1 MPSDEHPDW
10 QDQRKKIIGLGESS
24 LRKSYYP
31 ELREKM
37 LDLKKKNEA
46 LQSAYEDLA
55 STEEELRA
63 NYEELARRELELKE
77 SETRFKDLFNNM
89 SSGVVIYSPARDGED
104 FIIRDINQAVE
115 RIENVQKSAIV
126 GKSILEIF
134 PGVKEFGLFSVL
146 QRVAATGTAE
156 YFPVTLYSDNR
167 ISGWRENYVYRLPS
181 GEVVAIYD
189 DVTGKKEAE
198 EAQKESERLYK
209 TLVETTGTGFVVIDA
224 EGRVIDANQKY
235 VELSGHERLDE
246 ILGRSVIEWTA
257 DYERE
262 RNTQAVVEC
271 ARTGTIR
278 NFEVD
283 YTSPAGIITPVEI
296 NATVVSSGGTI
307 RILTLCRDISTRR
320 KSEKALRD
328 SEAFY
333 RAIFNTTGSASIVID
348 RDTLIIQANER
359 FAQLSGYTVEELA
372 GKHRWKE
379 FVTHDEYQRMK
390 EYYYARVKD
399 PVSAPSSYE
408 FRFITRSGT
417 VLFCIMHVAI
427 VPGTG
432 QIIISVVDIT
442 DRVIAEKELISAKKH
457 LEAIY
462 EGSPDL
468 LFVHS
473 ADGHIID
480 MNENVIKALGLTR
493 DEILNADP
501 SDTSGDGFTAQEAFA
516 HLRKA
521 LDNGQAEFDWV
532 CRRKDGSEFPVEM
545 RLRRIESVNERGE
558 IEPRVL
564 AIGRDISEA
573 RMAERALEQARK
585 KLGLLNTVIFQDI
598 QSTVFALSA
607 YIQLSG
613 NSRDQAKALT
623 YLDKE
628 AFLISK
634 IVSSLNFT
642 KTYQDLG
649 IHPPKWQNV
658 GQVFLYAISHLD
670 SLKIERRMEVEGLEV
685 YADLLLEKVFFNLV
699 ENSFIHGQRV
709 TEVSLTYRESGDGL
723 VITLTDNGVG
733 IPDEQK
739 SRIFE
744 QGGRRSGGLGLFLAR
759 EILSITGIVIRET
772 GEAGKG
778 VQFELLVPKGAYR
791 FAERQKGKQ

>member
-37 LDLKKKNEA
+37 LDLEKKNQA
-46 LQSAYEDLA
+46 LKSAYENIA
-55 STEEELRA
+55 ETEEELRA
-63 NYEELARRELELKE
+63 NYEELARREQAVQESEWKYRNLYQFAQVGLFETSFKNATVVACNKKYADLAGFDSIEMAIGSDILALYVNPEDRIEVGRILKE
-77 SETRFKDLFNNM
+77 H
-89 SSGVVIYSPARDGED
+89 G
-104 FIIRDINQAVE
+104 Q
-115 RIENVQKSAIV
+115 IENHIV
-126 GKSILEIF
+126 RFRNHRTK
-134 PGVKEFGLFSVL
+134 KEFWGQFSARFDV
-146 QRVAATGTAE
+146 
-156 YFPVTLYSDNR
+156 NR
-167 ISGWRENYVYRLPS
+167 E
-181 GEVVAIYD
+181 VAIGSIID
-189 DVTGKKEAE
+189 ITPQKEAE
-198 EAQKESERLYK
+198 EAHRESERLYR

-224 EGRVIDANQKY
+224 AGLVIDANQKY

-246 ILGRSVIEWTA
+246 LLGRSVLEWTA
-257 DYERE
+257 DYEKE
-262 RNTQAVVEC
+262 RNAQAVAQC
-271 ARTGTIR
+271 AKTGVIR

-283 YTSPAGIITPVEI
+283 YVSPKGLITPVEI
-296 NATVVSSGGTI
+296 NATVVSYGSTI
-307 RILTLCRDISTRR
+307 HILTLCRDISTRR
-320 KSEKALRD
+320 TSEKALRD
-328 SEAFY
+328 SEVFY
-333 RAIFNTTGSASIVID
+333 RTVFNTTGSASIVIN

-372 GKHRWKE
+372 GKHLWKE

-390 EYYYARVKD
+390 EFYHARMKD
-399 PVSAPSSYE
+399 PVFAPSSYE
-408 FRFITRSGT
+408 FRFITRYGT
-417 VLFCIMHVAI
+417 ILYCIMHVAI

-468 LFVHS
+468 IFVHGS
-473 ADGHIID
+473 DGHIID
-480 MNENVIKALGLTR
+480 VNENVLRAFGMRR
-493 DEILNADP
+493 DEILKADP
-501 SDTSGDGFTAQEAFA
+501 TDMSGSGYTTEMAFM
-516 HLRKA
+516 HIREVLEK
-521 LDNGQAEFDWV
+521 GQAEFNWV
-532 CRRKDGSEFPVEM
+532 CRRRDGSEFPVEM

-558 IEPRVL
+558 NEPRVL

-573 RMAERALEQARK
+573 RRAERALEQARK
-585 KLGLLNTVIFQDI
+585 KLGLLNRVIFQDI

-607 YIQLSG
+607 YIQLSVS
-613 NSRDQAKALT
+613 SRDEAKALT
-623 YLDKE
+623 YIDKE

-670 SLKIERRMEVEGLEV
+670 SLKIERRMMVEGLEI

-723 VITLTDNGVG
+723 VIILTDNGVG
-733 IPDEQK
+733 ITDEQK

-744 QGGRRSGGLGLFLAR
+744 QGGGRGSGLGLFLAR
-759 EILSITGIVIRET
+759 EILSITGITIRET

-778 VQFELLVPKGAYR
+778 VRFELLVPKGAYR
-791 FAERQKGKQ
+791 FAERPKGNQ

>member
-1 MPSDEHPDW
+1 MPSEEHPDW

-31 ELREKM
+31 ELREKIVE
-37 LDLKKKNEA
+37 LEKKNED
-46 LQSAYEDLA
+46 LQSAYEELT
-55 STEEELRA
+55 STDEELRG
-63 NYEELARRELELKE
+63 NYEELAKREQDLKE

-89 SSGVVIYSPARDGED
+89 SSGVVIYSPVGNGDD
-104 FIIRDINQAVE
+104 FIIQDINQAVE
-115 RIENVQKSAIV
+115 RIEKVKKSEII
-126 GKSILEIF
+126 GRSILEIF
-134 PGVKEFGLFSVL
+134 PGVREFGLFSIL
-146 QRVAATGTAE
+146 QRVAATGIAD
-156 YFPVTLYSDNR
+156 YFPISLYSDNR

-189 DVTGKKEAE
+189 DVTGKKQAE
-198 EAQKESERLYK
+198 EAQKESEKLYK
-209 TLVETTGTGFVVIDA
+209 TLVDTTGTGFVVIDA
-224 EGRVIDANQKY
+224 DGRVIDANQKY

-246 ILGRSVIEWTA
+246 IIGRSVIEWTA
-257 DYERE
+257 EYERE
-262 RNTQAVVEC
+262 RNTQAVNEC
-271 ARTGTIR
+271 AKTGAIR
-278 NFEVD
+278 NLEVD
-283 YTSPAGIITPVEI
+283 YVSPSGLITPVEI
-296 NATVVSSGGTI
+296 NATVVSSWGTI

-333 RAIFNTTGSASIVID
+333 RAIFNTTGSASVIIN

-372 GKHRWKE
+372 GKHLWME

-390 EYYYARVKD
+390 EFYHARRKD

-417 VLFCIMHVAI
+417 ILYCIMHVAI

-442 DRVIAEKELISAKKH
+442 DRVIAEKELVSAKKH

-473 ADGHIID
+473 PDGRIID
-480 MNENVIKALGLTR
+480 MNENVLKAFGMTR
-493 DEILNADP
+493 YEIHMADP
-501 SDTSGDGFTAQEAFA
+501 SETSGKGFSSQEAFA
-516 HLRKA
+516 HIRKA
-521 LDNGQAEFDWV
+521 LDGGQADFEWV
-532 CRRKDGSEFPVEM
+532 CKRKDGSEFPVEM

-573 RMAERALEQARK
+573 RRAERALEQARK

-598 QSTVFALSA
+598 QSTIFALSA

-613 NSRDQAKALT
+613 SSRDETKALT
-623 YLDKE
+623 YIDKE

-649 IHPPKWQNV
+649 INPPKWQNV

-670 SLKIERRMEVEGLEV
+670 SLKIERRIEVEGLEI
-685 YADLLLEKVFFNLV
+685 YADPLLEKVFFNLV

-709 TEVSLTYRESGDGL
+709 TEVSLTCREQGDGL
-723 VITLTDNGVG
+723 AIILTDNGVG
-733 IPDEQK
+733 ITDEQK
-739 SRIFE
+739 TRLFE
-744 QGGRRSGGLGLFLAR
+744 QGGGRGSGLGLFLAR
-759 EILSITGIVIRET
+759 EILSITGITIRET

-778 VQFELLVPKGAYR
+778 VRFELLVPEGAYR
-791 FAERQKGKQ
+791 FVERPKGKQ